1 MHLYEEKPVLGGM
14 AGDAI
19 PAFRL
24 TGDSL
29 RRDIDAI
36 LKLGVRLHKDTP
48 VDAALFD
55 TLAEENDAVYIAVGA
70 QESLP
75 LGIPGEDAAGVLDQL
90 SFLSAVRRCE
100 PTGIGSHAVVIGAGN
115 SAMDCARAARR
126 LVGENGSVTIA
137 YRRTRKEMPRLT
149 SKKSKPL
156 WTKACAS
163 WNCVPL
169 RKSLPMEAVFP
180 ACAAAGCGWSPIP
193 TAGVPA
199 PFPRMKPSRWARI
212 RSSCPSGSG

>member
-1 MHLYEEKPVLGGM
+1 MV
-14 AGDAI
+14 
-19 PAFRL
+19 
-24 TGDSL
+24 DS
-29 RRDIDAI
+29 
-36 LKLGVRLHKDTP
+36 

-137 YRRTRKEMPRLT
+137 YRRTRKEMP
-149 SKKSKPL
+149 
-156 WTKACAS
+156 ADIEEI
-163 WNCVPL
+163 
-169 RKSLPMEAVFP
+169 EA
-180 ACAAAGCGWSPIP
+180 AL
-193 TAGVPA
+193 
-199 PFPRMKPSRWARI
+199 
-212 RSSCPSGSG
+212 SSVIQLKRNDNHQERPE

>member
-1 MHLYEEKPVLGGM
+1 M

-75 LGIPGEDAAGVLDQL
+75 LGIPGEDAAGVLI
-90 SFLSAVRRCE
+90 SF
-100 PTGIGSHAVVIGAGN
+100 
-115 SAMDCARAARR
+115 
-126 LVGENGSVTIA
+126 
-137 YRRTRKEMPRLT
+137 
-149 SKKSKPL
+149 
-156 WTKACAS
+156 
-163 WNCVPL
+163 
-169 RKSLPMEAVFP
+169 
-180 ACAAAGCGWSPIP
+180 
-193 TAGVPA
+193 
-199 PFPRMKPSRWARI
+199 
-212 RSSCPSGSG
+212 RSSPPYAGASPRASAPTPSSSGRGIPQWTAPVPPDVSWGKTAA

>member
-1 MHLYEEKPVLGGM
+1 MSCARFLAAQGVEVHLYEEKPVLGGM

-75 LGIPGEDAAGVLDQL
+75 LGIPGEDAPGFWINFRSPPYADAGRA
-90 SFLSAVRRCE
+90 SA
-100 PTGIGSHAVVIGAGN
+100 PTSRHRAEFRGLRLCRQTPRGERQRDHRLPPHPQGN
-115 SAMDCARAARR
+115 AR
-126 LVGENGSVTIA
+126 
-137 YRRTRKEMPRLT
+137 
-149 SKKSKPL
+149 
-156 WTKACAS
+156 
-163 WNCVPL
+163 
-169 RKSLPMEAVFP
+169 
-180 ACAAAGCGWSPIP
+180 
-193 TAGVPA
+193 
-199 PFPRMKPSRWARI
+199 
-212 RSSCPSGSG
+212 

>member
-1 MHLYEEKPVLGGM
+1 M
-14 AGDAI
+14 
-19 PAFRL
+19 
-24 TGDSL
+24 
-29 RRDIDAI
+29 
-36 LKLGVRLHKDTP
+36 RLHKDTP

-75 LGIPGEDAAGVLDQL
+75 LGIPGEDAAGVLDSI

-100 PTGIGSHAVVIGAGN
+100 PRASAPTAVVIGAGN

-137 YRRTRKEMPRLT
+137 YRRTRKEMPADIEEIEAALDEGVRIVEL
-149 SKKSKPL
+149 
-156 WTKACAS
+156 CARGS
-163 WNCVPL
+163 PCRWRPCFRPA
-169 RKSLPMEAVFP
+169 LPP
-180 ACAAAGCGWSPIP
+180 DAAGPPIP